1 MEYIICFTCGA
12 VLGVFFTLISGRRP
26 PKQELKEPENAAED
40 VQEET
45 QAQRER
51 IQWDNM
57 MKFNGRKQND

>member
-12 VLGVFFTLISGRRP
+12 VLGAFFTLISGRRP
-26 PKQELKEPENAAED
+26 PKQELKDPEIAAED

>member
-12 VLGVFFTLISGRRP
+12 VLGAFFTLVSGRRP

-45 QAQRER
+45 LAQRER

-57 MKFNGRKQND
+57 MKFSGRKQND

>member
-12 VLGVFFTLISGRRP
+12 VLGAFFTLVSGRRP

-51 IQWDNM
+51 IQWGNM

>member
-12 VLGVFFTLISGRRP
+12 VLGAFFTLVSGRRP
-26 PKQELKEPENAAED
+26 PKQELKEPENAAEY